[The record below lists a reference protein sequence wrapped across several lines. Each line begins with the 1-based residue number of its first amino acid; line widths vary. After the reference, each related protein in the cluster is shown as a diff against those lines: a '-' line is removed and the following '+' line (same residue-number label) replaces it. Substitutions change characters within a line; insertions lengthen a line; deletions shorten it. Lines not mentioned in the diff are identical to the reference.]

1 MARLIALEWD
11 AKEARVAIGRT
22 KGSSLVVEQ
31 ALAVPLLQKEAKDPK
46 EAREPGGEAEVG
58 SALAAALAP
67 LGVGRAEALVAV
79 GRANIELRFLSTPPV
94 PPEELPDVVRF
105 QALRQFTTLG
115 EDWPLDFVPL
125 SPGADGGMNVL
136 AAAISPE
143 LVEQIR
149 KSCAAA
155 HLTVRRL
162 VLRPFAAAS
171 LLQQELA
178 DGKCRMIIDLLRDDA
193 DLTVLIGPQ
202 VIFPRTVRLP
212 ALSEPEPLAKAI
224 LGEAR
229 RTMIAA
235 QNQLGGR
242 RVEEV
247 IIFGDGAHHSVLKQ
261 LLEKE
266 LSLEVRLVDP
276 LERVEWADTRV
287 ARPELPGTFAPLM
300 GLLADEAAS
309 RAPAIDFLHPRRRP
323 EPPNQRRKLVIAAAA
338 LAAVL
343 LVGFGWLQWQ
353 LWALD
358 AEITRLTIERD
369 SQDKLAKQSAEPTRN
384 AAKLD
389 EFAAREAV
397 WLDELAYLARRLP
410 PPEAVIV
417 TELAARQTKA
427 GPEITL
433 SGYADSAN
441 RVAELEDNLRD
452 ERHSVSGKGTTQ
464 DLRRQQMP
472 WTFEETV
479 TIGKP
484 PAKGPPAGRSAG
496 SVHSVGTP
504 PEAASGPPAK
514 GGGR

>member
-11 AKEARVAIGRT
+11 AKEVRLAVGRT
-22 KGSSLVVEQ
+22 RGASLVVEEAVAV
-31 ALAVPLLQKEAKDPK
+31 ALPPK
-46 EAREPGGEAEVG
+46 EAGKEPAAEAEVG
-58 SALAAALAP
+58 SALASAAAR
-67 LGVGRAEALVAV
+67 LGLGRAEALVAV

-94 PPEELPDVVRF
+94 PSEELPDVVRF

-149 KSCAAA
+149 QACAAA
-155 HLTVRRL
+155 NLMVRRL

-171 LLQQELA
+171 LLQQDLA
-178 DGKCRMIIDLLRDDA
+178 DGTCRMIIDLLRDEA
-193 DLTVLIGPQ
+193 DLTVLIGSQ

-212 ALSEPEPLAKAI
+212 ALTEPEALARAV
-224 LGEAR
+224 LGESR

-266 LSLEVRLVDP
+266 LSLGVRLVDP
-276 LERVEWADTRV
+276 LERVEWSDTR
-287 ARPELPGTFAPLM
+287 AERPELPGTFAPLM
-300 GLLADEAAS
+300 GLLADEAAG
-309 RAPAIDFLHPRRRP
+309 RTPALDFLHPRRRP
-323 EPPNQRRKLVIAAAA
+323 EPPNQRRRLALAGAAVAA
-338 LAAVL
+338 LL
-343 LVGFGWLQWQ
+343 LAGFGWVQWQ

-358 AEITRLTIERD
+358 AEITQLTIQRN
-369 SQDKLAKQSAEPTRN
+369 SQDKLAKHSVQPVRS

-389 EFAAREAV
+389 EFASRDAV
-397 WLDELAYLARRLP
+397 WLDELARLAQRLP

-417 TELAARQTKA
+417 TELGARQTKA
-427 GPEITL
+427 GPEMTI
-433 SGYADSAN
+433 SGYADTAN
-441 RVAELEDNLRD
+441 RVAELEDSLRD
-452 ERHSVSGKGTTQ
+452 ERHTVSGKGTTQ
-464 DLRRQQMP
+464 DLRRQQLP

-484 PAKGPPAGRSAG
+484 PAKAVAGQAASKGPPAVPAKAAPAAG
-496 SVHSVGTP
+496 VP
-504 PEAASGPPAK
+504 AAK
-514 GGGR
+514 GGAP